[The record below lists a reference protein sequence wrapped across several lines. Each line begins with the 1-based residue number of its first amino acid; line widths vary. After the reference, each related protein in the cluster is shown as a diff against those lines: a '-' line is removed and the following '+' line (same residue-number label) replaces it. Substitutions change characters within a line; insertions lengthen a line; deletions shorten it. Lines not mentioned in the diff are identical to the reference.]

1 MITLLHSVPLRIQP
15 FRLLI
20 PFCAISSPPSCSPR
34 ASFAAMSWMDS
45 WSRPSAN
52 SKVPAPLYLA
62 NEDTPYCHTCGR
74 VMSMNSPSTFSL
86 LPSSHHHHQTLTIIT
101 QIRKSRP
108 RSKIMKS
115 STARIDVDRESQGRL
130 IARLKRLLPHC

>member
-20 PFCAISSPPSCSPR
+20 PFCAISSPPSCSSR

-74 VMSMNSPSTFSL
+74 VMSMNSLSTFSL

-115 STARIDVDRESQGRL
+115 STARIDVDHESQGRL

>member
-15 FRLLI
+15 FRLLV
-20 PFCAISSPPSCSPR
+20 PFCAISSPPPR

-86 LPSSHHHHQTLTIIT
+86 LPSSHHHHHQTLTIIT

-115 STARIDVDRESQGRL
+115 STARIDVDHESQGRL
-130 IARLKRLLPHC
+130 IARLKRPLPHY